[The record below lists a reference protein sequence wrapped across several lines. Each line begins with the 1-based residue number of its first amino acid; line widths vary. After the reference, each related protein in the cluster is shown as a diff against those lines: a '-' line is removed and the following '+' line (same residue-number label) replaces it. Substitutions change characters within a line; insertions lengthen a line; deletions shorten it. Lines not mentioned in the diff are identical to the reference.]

1 MIINYEPPFALP
13 SRREICMVDAM
24 AETTVGSY
32 LAKRLEQIGVTE
44 YFVVPGDY
52 NLVLLDQLL
61 EHGNMRMIS
70 CCNELNLGYACDGY
84 ARARGVA
91 AGFVTFSVGGLSAI
105 NAIAGAYAEDLP
117 IIFVS
122 GAPNTNAW
130 PENRPLHHTLGEVR
144 YRYQLDMFRQVTAEA
159 VAIEHLDD
167 APELIDRAINAAMR
181 CRKPVYIEI
190 ACNLAGLEVP
200 AAPNQSLTAPI
211 PVDELALEAAVQ
223 HVADILNSA
232 VKPVLV
238 GGVKLRPWEAI
249 ASFQDLAEACGY
261 ATAMMPNAKGFFPE
275 SHPQYIGTYWGPV
288 SSAGCGEIIE
298 SADAYLFAGPT
309 FTDYTT
315 VGYTTLIKPG
325 KLIQANPER
334 VKLPGHTY
342 NNVPLGLFLEKLAGR
357 LTPNPASLTA
367 YERIKPNSET
377 PEPVEPGKPVMTRR
391 LMARIQDML
400 TPDHVVIAE
409 TGDSW
414 FNGTKLKL
422 PEGAGYEIQMQYGSI
437 GWSVGATLGYALA
450 VKDRKRLIALIGDGS
465 FQLTA
470 QEVSSMIRYGV
481 DPIIFLI
488 NNGGYTIEVEIHD
501 GPYNEIQNW
510 DYAGLVD
517 CFKRGG
523 GEAFTAR
530 VNTEGELTE
539 AITTALTCRGP
550 SLIEVT
556 IDKDDCSKELLEW
569 GSRVAHIN
577 GAPPK
582 FTA

>member
-1 MIINYEPPFALP
+1 
-13 SRREICMVDAM
+13 M

-32 LAKRLEQIGVTE
+32 LAARLEQVGIRD

-52 NLVLLDQLL
+52 NLVLLDQMLKQKS
-61 EHGNMRMIS
+61 MQMIS

-105 NAIAGAYAEDLP
+105 NAVAGAYAEDLP
-117 IIFVS
+117 IVFVS

-144 YRYQLDMFRQVTAEA
+144 YRYQLDMFKQVTAEA

-167 APELIDRAINAAMR
+167 APELIDHAINMALR
-181 CRKPVYIEI
+181 RRKPVYIEI
-190 ACNLAGLEVP
+190 ACNLAGLHVP
-200 AAPNQSLTAPI
+200 AAPNQRLTAPV
-211 PVDELALEAAVQ
+211 PVDESALDAAVD
-223 HVADILNSA
+223 HAAKMLGSA

-238 GGVKLRPWEAI
+238 GGVKLRPWDAVD
-249 ASFQDLAEACGY
+249 SFRDLAEASGY

-275 SHPQYIGTYWGPV
+275 NHPQYIGTYWGPV
-288 SSAGCGEIIE
+288 SSPGCAEIVE
-298 SADAYLFAGPT
+298 SSDAYLFAGPT

-315 VGYTTLIKPG
+315 VGYTTLIQPG

-342 NNVPLGLFLEKLAGR
+342 NNVPLALFLKRLAEQ
-357 LTPNPASLTA
+357 LTPNPASLSA
-367 YERIKPNSET
+367 YERIKPNPEA
-377 PEPVEPGKPVMTRR
+377 PEPYEADKPVMTRR
-391 LMARIQDML
+391 LMARIEEL
-400 TPDHVVIAE
+400 LSSENVVIAE

-414 FNGTKLKL
+414 FNGTKLRL
-422 PEGAGYEIQMQYGSI
+422 PDGAGYEIQMQYGSI

-450 VKDRKRLIALIGDGS
+450 TKGLKRLIALIGDGS

-470 QEVSSMIRYGV
+470 QEVSTMIRYGV
-481 DPIIFLI
+481 NPIIFLI

-523 GEAFTAR
+523 GEAFNAK
-530 VNTEGELTE
+530 VDTEGELAD
-539 AITTALTCRGP
+539 AIKGALACKGP

-582 FTA
+582 FAD